1 MGRSC
6 GRASSLRGARLHD
19 RSRQNLR
26 RANRR
31 DQMAVGHARF
41 PDIGRSNRIEHH
53 VLRELDPPL
62 NLEGMPHT
70 PTRSAPPVSEPNSHD
85 RHPERWEPAHRRD
98 RQHQSRIARLRS
110 HGVRDAAILDRRTR
124 GGAAFSFTPIWVT
137 PACRPLRTRGSH
149 ATWADLVA
157 ASKDEQPPRGRGLR
171 RYFSGKGVV
180 SSRRIDVLAT
190 LATRTRPRP
199 PLDFTKPLA
208 RNVAG
213 GRARLAAAASQVTAT
228 GAADP

>member
-53 VLRELDPPL
+53 VLAELDPPL
-62 NLEGMPHT
+62 NLEGLPHT
-70 PTRSAPPVSEPNSHD
+70 PTRSALSRKRAELPSPTPRALGARTSPRSAAPIQNRTSAFTWS
-85 RHPERWEPAHRRD
+85 RRRRD
-98 RQHQSRIARLRS
+98 PGPPNAGRRS
-110 HGVRDAAILDRRTR
+110 L
-124 GGAAFSFTPIWVT
+124 
-137 PACRPLRTRGSH
+137 LLH
-149 ATWADLVA
+149 AYLGHASVPA
-157 ASKDEQPPRGRGLR
+157 ASNQRESCDLGGSRSCIQDEQPPRGRGLR